1 MKHIINGKKT
11 LLQEL
16 ELGRAVWHAI
26 IIAVLGF
33 WGLAS
38 AHHWVIWVAF
48 FAMTLWEILRRRFP
62 ILSHCFFIRFVIR
75 EKERVENKITTA
87 TYVTLALI
95 LIVYCFDN
103 AVASSA
109 ILIASLADPSARIV
123 GKLIGRHR
131 IGAMQKTWEGTG
143 ACFLVAFAIVLVLQ
157 HWRHGVPLPLAAALA
172 GIGGAAT
179 VIAELLIPHF
189 APDFLD
195 DNFWIPFLS
204 AAALHAGRW
213 ALLGQVIT

>member
-1 MKHIINGKKT
+1 M
-11 LLQEL
+11 
-16 ELGRAVWHAI
+16 
-26 IIAVLGF
+26 LGF

-38 AHHWVIWVAF
+38 RGHWVIWVAF

-62 ILSHCFFIRFVIR
+62 ILSRYFFIRFVIR
-75 EKERVENKITTA
+75 EKERTENKITTA
-87 TYVTLALI
+87 TYFTLALI
-95 LIVYCFDN
+95 IVVYCFDD

-131 IGAMQKTWEGTG
+131 IGGMKKTWEGTA
-143 ACFLVAFAIVLVLQ
+143 ACFLVAFAIVLALQ
-157 HWRHGVPLPLAAALA
+157 HWRHGVPVPWAAALA
-172 GIGGAAT
+172 GITGVAT
-179 VIAELLIPHF
+179 VMAELVIPHF
-189 APDFLD
+189 AHDFLD

-213 ALLGQVIT
+213 ALMGWVIT